1 MIRAGVVAFAD
12 HYFWMPQ
19 VARAVKESGMKA
31 HLVWAQF
38 GTGIEQEVG
47 GVTLDDT
54 ASFVREWHGAAD
66 GRIRCGLGPHS
77 PYMCPPDFLRQIV
90 EVAQDLGVGLHI
102 HVAESPDQ
110 VRNSL
115 EAHGKTPVAHVEAL
129 GAFDVPTIAAHCI
142 VVTEDDLRILAD
154 KGVHVAHT
162 PKTYLKLAMGVAPL
176 PRFLDRNV
184 HVALGTDGPASN
196 NDLNMLE
203 VLRIAGL
210 YHKNALGK
218 PEALSRTSLLR
229 LATQAGARAMG
240 FDQSGVLAPGRPAD
254 LILLDTS
261 GPHWFPRHDLAAG
274 IVYAAH
280 PSDVTHV
287 FVDGKMILWD
297 GELVT
302 LDEERIRYEAER
314 RAFRMVGTPMEQVRA
329 YRA

>member
-1 MIRAGVVAFAD
+1 
-12 HYFWMPQ
+12 
-19 VARAVKESGMKA
+19 
-31 HLVWAQF
+31 
-38 GTGIEQEVG
+38 
-47 GVTLDDT
+47 
-54 ASFVREWHGAAD
+54 
-66 GRIRCGLGPHS
+66 
-77 PYMCPPDFLRQIV
+77 
-90 EVAQDLGVGLHI
+90 
-102 HVAESPDQ
+102 
-110 VRNSL
+110 
-115 EAHGKTPVAHVEAL
+115 
-129 GAFDVPTIAAHCI
+129 
-142 VVTEDDLRILAD
+142 
-154 KGVHVAHT
+154 
-162 PKTYLKLAMGVAPL
+162 
-176 PRFLDRNV
+176 V